1 MNGKT
6 IKTVEVAPTWE
17 SALNICVWALEN
29 TLADLRSK
37 HAKDALQHRIN
48 ALRDTFLPLCR
59 SIDAKNAEIRAAK
72 EAEAAKETPV
82 VCSGCADTLPCGHG
96 AEVNDEGRC
105 VLCGGEG
112 EI

>member
-59 SIDAKNAEIRAAK
+59 TVDQRNAEIRK
-72 EAEAAKETPV
+72 EREAKETPV
-82 VCSGCADTLPCGHG
+82 ICSGCADTLPCGHG

>member
-1 MNGKT
+1 M
-6 IKTVEVAPTWE
+6 KTVELIPTWE
-17 SALNICVWALEN
+17 
-29 TLADLRSK
+29 T
-37 HAKDALQHRIN
+37 
-48 ALRDTFLPLCR
+48 ALRIVSMRLGAAKTRKQMAEAVKIFEESFLPLCR
-59 SIDAKNAEIRAAK
+59 AVDQRNEEIRK
-72 EAEAAKETPV
+72 EREAKETPV

>member
-6 IKTVEVAPTWE
+6 TKTVDLTPSWE
-17 SALNICVWALEN
+17 AAL
-29 TLADLRSK
+29 TLCIWSLQQTMGDLRSH
-37 HAKDALQHRIN
+37 HAESAFQHRLNI
-48 ALRDTFLPLCR
+48 LRETFLPLCR
-59 SIDAKNAEIRAAK
+59 TTDERNAEIRK
-72 EAEAAKETPV
+72 EREAKETPV